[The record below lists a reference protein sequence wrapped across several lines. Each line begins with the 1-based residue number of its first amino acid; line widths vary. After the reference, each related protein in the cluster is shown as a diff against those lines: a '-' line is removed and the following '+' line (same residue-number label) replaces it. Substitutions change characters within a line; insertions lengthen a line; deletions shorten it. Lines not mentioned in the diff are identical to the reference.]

1 LDRGVRY
8 YIQRGVDEM
17 TREKRNFMYEQDEVK
32 NALKVI
38 QSAMKAD
45 NPKEPGSYAHSWHC
59 NIAMACHDSILSL
72 DARRIDLA
80 RKAGNDAAARFMR
93 ICFDVETQS

>member
-32 NALKVI
+32 NALKV
-38 QSAMKAD
+38 
-45 NPKEPGSYAHSWHC
+45 
-59 NIAMACHDSILSL
+59 
-72 DARRIDLA
+72 
-80 RKAGNDAAARFMR
+80 
-93 ICFDVETQS
+93 